1 MITRSRAIANREG
14 RRSIEKQRRI
24 QRRQKLESRKTLVTP
39 YNLRS
44 TMGRRGFHSSRG
56 TGRGSKEEKTFDVT
70 VVAPIVLFPVSEED
84 NLVEKGG
91 SEVMF
96 VYIPNDIILFAIVM

>member
-1 MITRSRAIANREG
+1 M
-14 RRSIEKQRRI
+14 
-24 QRRQKLESRKTLVTP
+24 TP

-44 TMGRRGFHSSRG
+44 TMGRRGFNSSRVIC
-56 TGRGSKEEKTFDVT
+56 RGSKEEKTFDVT
-70 VVAPIVLFPVSEED
+70 VVAPLVLFPVSEED
-84 NLVEKGG
+84 SLLEKGG